1 MIYYLCMKERRIQ
14 MYLLKKLG
22 IPLIALLI
30 LSVLALVTVV
40 LLYENNG
47 LQLPNFKRPQT
58 EADESELPIPPEES
72 AQMNIENYYTVLSGG
87 NKNE

>member
-1 MIYYLCMKERRIQ
+1 

-30 LSVLALVTVV
+30 LSVLALITVV

-47 LQLPNFKRPQT
+47 IQLPNFNRPQT
-58 EADESELPIPPEES
+58 EAPESELPIQSEES
-72 AQMNIENYYTVLSGG
+72 AKMNFENYYSVLSGG
-87 NKNE
+87 NNNE

>member
-1 MIYYLCMKERRIQ
+1 

-47 LQLPNFKRPQT
+47 LQLPNFNRPQT
-58 EADESELPIPPEES
+58 ETPESELPMPSEES
-72 AQMNIENYYTVLSGG
+72 AQMKIENYYSVLSGG

>member
-1 MIYYLCMKERRIQ
+1 MIYYLCVKERRMQ

-22 IPLIALLI
+22 IPLAALLI
-30 LSVLALVTVV
+30 LSVLALITVV

-47 LQLPNFKRPQT
+47 LQLPNFDRPQT
-58 EADESELPIPPEES
+58 EVPETELPISTEES
-72 AQMNIENYYTVLSGG
+72 TQMNIENYYTVLSGG

>member
-1 MIYYLCMKERRIQ
+1 

-58 EADESELPIPPEES
+58 EADESELPIPPEGS